1 MFKLLR
7 RLLLLAFVL
16 ATLWLLLLAVVGELG
31 GRWVAVRMQ
40 EKLSQGLGAEVKI
53 GGVDLGLVRGQF
65 ELAQLDL
72 RRRDVG
78 SMHIVI
84 QEAMLDTAPLGQALF
99 HRDRADKLTIRGLTI
114 ELSSWA
120 VLAPPP
126 GNPLAFHVGS
136 FDFSSVTLLLA
147 PTLLLPGA
155 GSVTLTIDR
164 AKGGATTLRSAV
176 SWLFSV
182 DELDARVG
190 LPGGATATLR
200 YRSTR
205 ASGKPGA
212 REGKLVVGSSLLA
225 KELTIPL
232 TMPAIVDGD
241 ELTALRQLGT
251 RITREVTK
259 NKALQLFDKIWN

>member
-16 ATLWLLLLAVVGELG
+16 GTLWLIVLAVVGELG
-31 GRWVAVRMQ
+31 SRWVAVRMQ
-40 EKLSQGLGAEVKI
+40 EKLSQGLGAKVKI
-53 GGVDLGLVRGQF
+53 GGVDIGLVRGQF

-72 RRRDVG
+72 QRRDLG
-78 SMHIVI
+78 AMHIVI
-84 QEAMLDTAPLGQALF
+84 QEAVLDTAPLGLAIL
-99 HRDRADKLTIRGLTI
+99 HRDRADALTIRGLTI

-126 GNPLAFHVGS
+126 GNPLAFHVGK
-136 FDFSSVTLLLA
+136 FDFSNVTLLLA

-182 DELDARVG
+182 DELDARVA
-190 LPGGATATLR
+190 LPGGATATIR
-200 YRSTR
+200 YR
-205 ASGKPGA
+205 ASKPGA
-212 REGKLVVGSSLLA
+212 REGQLIVGSSLLA
-225 KELTIPL
+225 RELTIPL
-232 TMPAIVDGD
+232 TMPSIVDGD

-251 RITREVTK
+251 RLTREVAK
-259 NKALQLFDKIWN
+259 NKAMQLLQKVWN